1 MIIPCNY
8 FEFGTIIVMLIN
20 ISKNMKISISKKK
33 QKGLILLIGIIVGA
47 FIFFGGFKAN
57 KNISESSK
65 EKVKIEVKSVITPV
79 LYRFF
84 S

>member
-1 MIIPCNY
+1 
-8 FEFGTIIVMLIN
+8 
-20 ISKNMKISISKKK
+20 MKMSISKKK
-33 QKGLILLIGIIVGA
+33 QKGLILLIGIIVGV

-65 EKVKIEVKSVITPV
+65 EKVKVEVKSVITPV

>member
-1 MIIPCNY
+1 MKMN
-8 FEFGTIIVMLIN
+8 L
-20 ISKNMKISISKKK
+20 SKRK
-33 QKGLILLIGIIVGA
+33 QKGLVLLIGIIVGI

-57 KNISESSK
+57 KNISQSSK